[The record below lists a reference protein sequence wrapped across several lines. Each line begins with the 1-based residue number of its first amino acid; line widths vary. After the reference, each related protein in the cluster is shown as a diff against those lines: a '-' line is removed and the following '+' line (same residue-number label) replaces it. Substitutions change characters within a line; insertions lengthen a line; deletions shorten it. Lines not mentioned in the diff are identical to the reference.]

1 MKKKKI
7 NKAKAHK
14 VVAMFMLALATVDF
28 ATPIMAMENVTSG
41 NVLNKVNGNY
51 GADLRDVTGATVSTD
66 YTNATITNTQTNSV
80 LNWNNLNTAPNQS
93 LTYIM
98 KDGDTSLN
106 NVVGTS
112 LSKFAGSLTAEHGR
126 VIISNPNGMIFE
138 NGSYVNANALTLTT
152 HHASIEDGNLRL
164 YSSDKNA
171 TIKFNG
177 NNIGTSKVRLAVD
190 KDLNIVSNNID
201 VNNANIVA
209 KDTKLIT
216 ADGVTFYAVNN
227 NSVNDYATRHI
238 ATAGANNIGNVN
250 INNANI
256 AVLDR
261 NTGKISIITKGN
273 VNVNKTG
280 IDGKIDIV
288 STIANG
294 GNITLDKV
302 TSNSTVKATGNK
314 VAMYNSTVNNVD
326 LTSNSDIKMQN
337 VNATGVAVSEV
348 KANNKAEIKRSN
360 FKTIRAAAAD
370 ITFTDTNL
378 TNANLQGENV
388 NVNVSDSR
396 KTASINNSTISA
408 TNNITVDK
416 TIISDSLLIADNN
429 INANGANISNTEMN
443 VGRNVYAGESVITD
457 SLLNATNDLS
467 LSNSYIEN
475 STLIATKDL
484 KLENSNLNNV
494 EATGRYGFLNDA
506 NLNNGTNVDI
516 ATVTEGDAYNSN
528 ATVEN
533 LTIDNATL
541 KSKNNMNLKNTKLTN
556 ATLETTKDVNIDT
569 NSDISLVGINIA
581 GNLNIT
587 NAGHVVISNSSKVG
601 KDYIP
606 NISKS
611 TAVTDYNKAI
621 YDDNYFENIINSYG
635 QDFGRGTR
643 LSKVDGNVNISNT
656 KSSLIINSVIGG
668 NLRTENAYYGT
679 NVIKSNIEGSFE
691 PNRIGTTIANVYD
704 SFIGGDYE
712 LAYANQVIDKPTILP
727 DTGKNKPIVDD
738 KPTVLPD
745 TDKNKPVIVDKPT
758 VLPDVSENKPVV
770 EQPMNRPNRN
780 NDNNKNASSNNNN
793 NQKISSSDID
803 DHNKRKFGN
812 DVNTKFNKRF
822 SPRGFAASD
831 DKLTNMK
838 NQTKASVE
846 KNGNKIRITK
856 SFHAY

>member
-66 YTNATITNTQTNSV
+66 FTNATITNTQTNSV
-80 LNWNNLNTAPNQS
+80 LNWNNLNTAPNQN

-98 KDGDTSLN
+98 KDGETSLN

-177 NNIGTSKVRLAVD
+177 GDIGTSKVRLAVD

-201 VNNANIVA
+201 MNNANIVA

-227 NSVNDYATRHI
+227 NNVSDYATRHI
-238 ATAGANNIGNVN
+238 ATAGANNLGNVSV
-250 INNANI
+250 NNTNI

-261 NTGKISIITKGN
+261 NTGKISIITKGD
-273 VNVNKTG
+273 VNVNKTN

-302 TSNSTVKATGNK
+302 TSNATVKATGNK
-314 VAMYNSTVNNVD
+314 VAMYNSTVDNID
-326 LTSNSDIKMQN
+326 LTAKTDVKMQN
-337 VNATGVAVSEV
+337 VNATGVAVSEI
-348 KANNKAEIKRSN
+348 KANNKAEIRASK

-378 TNANLQGENV
+378 TNANVQAKNV
-388 NVNVSDSR
+388 KVGISDSR
-396 KTASINNSTISA
+396 KPAASISNSTISA
-408 TNNITVDK
+408 TNDININK
-416 TIISDSLLIADNN
+416 TIISDSLLVADNN
-429 INANGANISNTEMN
+429 INANGATISNTEMN
-443 VGRNVYAGESVITD
+443 TGRNVYAGGSTITD

-467 LSNSYIEN
+467 LSNSNITD

-494 EATGRYGFLNDA
+494 EASGRYGFMNGA
-506 NLNNGTNVDI
+506 NLNNGTD
-516 ATVTEGDAYNSN
+516 VTLSTLTSTGNAYNQNS
-528 ATVEN
+528 TVEN
-533 LTIDNATL
+533 LTINNATL
-541 KSKNNMNLKNTKLTN
+541 KSNNNMNLKNAKLTN

-569 NSDISLVGINIA
+569 NSDVSLVGIEIA

-587 NAGHVVISNSSKVG
+587 NAGHVVISNSNKAG
-601 KDYIP
+601 DDYIP

-611 TAVTDYNKAI
+611 TAVTDYNKAM
-621 YDDNYFENIINSYG
+621 YDDNYFENIINNYG
-635 QDFGRGTR
+635 HDFGKGTR
-643 LSKVDGNVNISNT
+643 LSKVDGDVNISNT

-679 NVIKSNIEGSFE
+679 NVVKSSIEGNYN
-691 PNRIGTTIANVYD
+691 PNRIGTTIANVYN
-704 SFIGGDYE
+704 SYIGGDYE
-712 LAYANQVIDKPTILP
+712 LAYANQVVDTPTILP
-727 DTGKNKPIVDD
+727 DLSQDRPVVIDT
-738 KPTVLPD
+738 PTILPD
-745 TDKNKPVIVDKPT
+745 LSENKPVVVDTPT
-758 VLPDVSENKPVV
+758 VLPDVSENRPVV
-770 EQPMNRPNRN
+770 EQPANRPNRN
-780 NDNNKNASSNNNN
+780 NNQNATSNN
-793 NQKISSSDID
+793 KISSSQID

-812 DVNTKFNKRF
+812 DINTRFDKRF
-822 SPRGFAASD
+822 SPRGFAAGEDQLSD
-831 DKLTNMK
+831 MK
-838 NQTKASVE
+838 NQTKSSVE
-846 KNGNKIRITK
+846 RNGNKIKITK